1 MKFKKLSL
9 AFAFTLPLLVNA
21 NDLKEVNTQF
31 KEAYHQ
37 YQAAI
42 KTTDKKKQLEYAK
55 LSYDLGKQV
64 YGEQDINTARLG
76 FNLASIYNN
85 THKPEQARKVLAPL
99 IEIYKTQLGKY
110 HIELVDLYF
119 AYAKSL
125 PYKKNDMAERY
136 YKKALTV
143 IDEQSEKDP
152 LLKALIT
159 LDAGIELLAIGSRK
173 SKMILD
179 AQEYL
184 IEQFPAND
192 KRVVK
197 ANFYAGKYYLARKSY
212 GKSVEN
218 FESNLAI
225 FEALKGPTHPL
236 ELNTHAF
243 LINALEKSGK
253 SDEATKHCIAIGKM
267 RPWDDDQEQRPLY
280 RANPE
285 YPNSMA
291 RARQNGSVK
300 IEFTISDFGFVTDA
314 KIINP
319 EESKRFHKVAL
330 AALDKWRYAPKF
342 ENGVAVEAKS
352 TVQLDFT
359 IAR

>member
-9 AFAFTLPLLVNA
+9 AIAFTLPLFVNA
-21 NDLKEVNTQF
+21 SDLNKVNTQF
-31 KEAYHQ
+31 KDAYHQ

-42 KTTDKKKQLEYAK
+42 KTPDKSKQLEFAQ

-85 THKPEQARKVLAPL
+85 THKPEQARKVLEPL
-99 IEIYKTQLGKY
+99 IDIYKKQLGEY
-110 HIELVDLYF
+110 NIELVDIYF

-125 PYKKNDMAERY
+125 PHKKRDMAERY
-136 YKKALTV
+136 YRKSLTV

-197 ANFYAGKYYLARKSY
+197 ANFYAGKYYLARKKYS
-212 GKSVEN
+212 KSAEH
-218 FESNLAI
+218 FESNLAV
-225 FEALKGPTHPL
+225 FEALEGPTHPL

-243 LINALEKSGK
+243 LINALEKTGK

-280 RANPE
+280 RANPK
-285 YPNSMA
+285 YPKSMA
-291 RARQNGSVK
+291 RAGQNGSVQ
-300 IEFTISDFGFVTDA
+300 IEFTVSDFGFVTDA
-314 KIINP
+314 KVINL
-319 EESKRFHKVAL
+319 EESKGFHKEAL
-330 AALDKWRYAPKF
+330 AALEKWRYAPKF
-342 ENGVAVEAKS
+342 ENGIAVEAKS
-352 TVQLDFT
+352 TVQLDF
-359 IAR
+359 IISR

>member
-1 MKFKKLSL
+1 MKLKKLSL
-9 AFAFTLPLLVNA
+9 AIAFTLPLFVNA
-21 NDLKEVNTQF
+21 SDLKEVNTQF

-85 THKPEQARKVLAPL
+85 THKPEQAREVLAPL

-197 ANFYAGKYYLARKSY
+197 ANFYAGKYYLARKKY
-212 GKSVEN
+212 NKSTEH
-218 FESNLAI
+218 FESNLAV

-267 RPWDDDQEQRPLY
+267 RPWDDNQDLRPLY
-280 RANPE
+280 RVEPK
-285 YPNSMA
+285 YPVNMA
-291 RARQNGSVK
+291 RAGQSGYVQ
-300 IEFTISDFGFVTDA
+300 IEFTISDFGFVTDT
-314 KIINP
+314 KILTPN
-319 EESKRFHKVAL
+319 ESKGFHKAAL

-342 ENGVAVEAKS
+342 ENGVAVETTAK
-352 TVQLDFT
+352 VQLDFK